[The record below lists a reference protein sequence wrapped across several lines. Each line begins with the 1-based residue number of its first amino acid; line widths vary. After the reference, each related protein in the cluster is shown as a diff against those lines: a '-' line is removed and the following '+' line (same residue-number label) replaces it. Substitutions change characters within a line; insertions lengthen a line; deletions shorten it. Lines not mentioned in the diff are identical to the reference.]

1 EATLKRDK
9 KLAPA
14 VDAFNRKVERR
25 LLSGVEVRKTVEGD
39 PAKTKLVYLPGSYV
53 LMRPTV
59 KPAHKFSAR
68 LLGPWLVNKHDL
80 ETETVTLTSLT
91 DGKIRKAATDT
102 LVPFDDSNATVEDM
116 KDMAA
121 MDKEVYMLE
130 EVRSHTRNERGR
142 FKEKDRYAFEA
153 KWLGYEETTMEP
165 WTNLDGS
172 GPFIEYCK
180 NNPKLKKIF
189 NESDTTTKTTK
200 TKRGRR
206 KKKDWQRESS
216 SDDSDD
222 SDLYKG

>member
-1 EATLKRDK
+1 
-9 KLAPA
+9 
-14 VDAFNRKVERR
+14 
-25 LLSGVEVRKTVEGD
+25 
-39 PAKTKLVYLPGSYV
+39 
-53 LMRPTV
+53 
-59 KPAHKFSAR
+59 
-68 LLGPWLVNKHDL
+68 
-80 ETETVTLTSLT
+80 
-91 DGKIRKAATDT
+91 
-102 LVPFDDSNATVEDM
+102 
-116 KDMAA
+116 
-121 MDKEVYMLE
+121 KEVYMLE

-189 NESDTTTKTTK
+189 NDSDTTTKTTK